1 MYIGHSAGVHGRP
14 SSGQGKHHLMPEE
27 DGQALTCAILVDQ
40 GDHMDD
46 GMMQPEEK
54 VDPMTL
60 LLAKLEAMEKR
71 MEQLTND
78 NATIKTQNAQL
89 VRTNV
94 NLMQQAPAPVE
105 PVPDVRDIAFES
117 LKNELLRGKVKR

>member
-14 SSGQGKHHLMPEE
+14 SSGQGKHHLLPEE
-27 DGQALTCAILVDQ
+27 GGRALTRAILVNQ

-94 NLMQQAPAPVE
+94 NLMQQAPAPAD